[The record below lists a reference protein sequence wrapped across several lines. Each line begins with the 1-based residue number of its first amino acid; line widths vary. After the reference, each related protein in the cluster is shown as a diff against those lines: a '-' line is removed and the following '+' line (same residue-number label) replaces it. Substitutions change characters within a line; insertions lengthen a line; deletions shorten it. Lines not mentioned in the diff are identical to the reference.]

1 MPNRRGIIVG
11 EEVNDGFFFT
21 ATRRKEKKWRSFC
34 FENFICTTGKC
45 VFVYVID
52 RNQLIGILAVAG
64 GT

>member
-1 MPNRRGIIVG
+1 MTV
-11 EEVNDGFFFT
+11 FFT

-45 VFVYVID
+45 VCVYVID